1 MARAKQL
8 PDAGLTLSWE
18 EEEKTRNMIVKMADR
33 RREFA
38 EKNQFILTDDEIV
51 AHIFQYLHSRLYV
64 YVPKETS

>member
-8 PDAGLTLSWE
+8 PDAGIPVSWE
-18 EEEKTRNMIVKMADR
+18 EEEETRDMIVEMADR
-33 RREFA
+33 RRKFA

-51 AHIFQYLHSRLYV
+51 THIFQYLHSRLYV